1 MSGLDD
7 LIYKIEEIMSD
18 VTDPNLWDGDESA
31 EWIYAQFIE
40 WLPDMIRHQ
49 EAEKIRNASYPAHV
63 TDGADYAADLID
75 PFRLDA
81 GEWIRKSD
89 NRPVPERVA
98 ALPDIREENR
108 P

>member
-1 MSGLDD
+1 MSDLDS
-7 LIYKIEEIMSD
+7 LIYKIEEIMAD
-18 VTDPNLWDGDESA
+18 VTDPNLWDGDESS

-49 EAEKIRNASYPAHV
+49 EAEKIRAWVA
-63 TDGADYAADLID
+63 GALDKPYRDHFADMVD
-75 PFRLDA
+75 PFRPGD
-81 GEWIRKSD
+81 GEWVRKRD

-98 ALPDIREENR
+98 AYQDEQREEG